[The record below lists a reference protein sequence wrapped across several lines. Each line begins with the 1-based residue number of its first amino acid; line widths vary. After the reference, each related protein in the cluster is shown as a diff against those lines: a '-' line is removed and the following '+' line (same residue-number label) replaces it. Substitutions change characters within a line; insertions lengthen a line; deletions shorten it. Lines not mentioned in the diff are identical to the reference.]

1 MNIFYQRLIAYLC
14 VLVLV
19 PAIILTGSVV
29 FLPITDSGCNNYQY
43 VRGMFTSEGVAI
55 GCEWNGTAWHFNE
68 TLVNLSFH
76 EVREYKI

>member
-1 MNIFYQRLIAYLC
+1 MNIPYQYLVTFVIA
-14 VLVLV
+14 
-19 PAIILTGSVV
+19 AITTWILLSATISII
-29 FLPITDSGCNNYQY
+29 PISDVGCTNYQH